1 MKKLIALSIA
11 ALTLAFAVPQ
21 ALSAADSAATIKKNM
36 AERKPKIEVL
46 KKAGSVGENKAGY
59 LEAMT
64 KETAGKEVKLSDDEK
79 KLVEDEN
86 KDRKAVSTPS
96 PSRKAPPSTRS
107 ANSAPSRSV
116 PRPPKANS
124 SRTKTASGSRPPSP
138 PRPKRRTKRS
148 KPFPSALCLI
158 HRGAAP
164 RFLSRP
170 GDYPV

>member
-64 KETAGKEVKLSDDEK
+64 KETAGKEVKLSDDDK

-86 KDRKAVSTPS
+86 KDRKAVYSAIAKQEGSTVDKVGEL
-96 PSRKAPPSTRS
+96 RAKQIRS
-107 ANSAPSRSV
+107 
-116 PRPPKANS
+116 KANE
-124 SRTKTASGSRPPSP
+124 
-138 PRPKRRTKRS
+138 
-148 KPFPSALCLI
+148 
-158 HRGAAP
+158 
-164 RFLSRP
+164 
-170 GDYPV
+170 GDYIQEEDGKWVN